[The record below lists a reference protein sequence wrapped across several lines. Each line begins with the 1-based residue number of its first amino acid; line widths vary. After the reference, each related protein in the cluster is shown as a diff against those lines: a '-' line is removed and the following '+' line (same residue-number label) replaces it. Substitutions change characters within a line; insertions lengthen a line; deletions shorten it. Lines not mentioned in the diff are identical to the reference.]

1 MGNMPC
7 IRRKIEMTNAK
18 KSISEA
24 FRGVAEE
31 ALENAYRWQEVP
43 STAIAYLEMALAAHQ
58 EAEGSLLQGMTVY
71 RWTSVG
77 EPIIF
82 LRHLYSG
89 GMDDADISGPEHG
102 EWAYSSPIDAPV
114 LSAISFIRGVMFAE
128 RNGRNPEDKMFAKKV
143 DGQWTAFNA
152 SDSEG
157 IARAPKGARKEVI
170 QAFIDGCTAK
180 APEVDADAMKKDPLI
195 RDILAPAA

>member
-1 MGNMPC
+1 
-7 IRRKIEMTNAK
+7 MTNATNT
-18 KSISEA
+18 ISET

-31 ALENAYRWQEVP
+31 ALDNAYRWQEVP

-58 EAEGSLLQGMTVY
+58 EAEGSLLQGMTVE
-71 RWTSVG
+71 RWTSAG

-89 GMDDADISGPEHG
+89 GMDDADSSGPEHG

-128 RNGRNPEDKMFAKKV
+128 RNGWDPEDGMFTKKV
-143 DGQWTAFNA
+143 DGQWMAFSASSSNA
-152 SDSEG
+152 V
-157 IARAPKGARKEVI
+157 ARAPKGAKREVM

-180 APEVDADAMKKDPLI
+180 APEVDAEAMKKDPLI